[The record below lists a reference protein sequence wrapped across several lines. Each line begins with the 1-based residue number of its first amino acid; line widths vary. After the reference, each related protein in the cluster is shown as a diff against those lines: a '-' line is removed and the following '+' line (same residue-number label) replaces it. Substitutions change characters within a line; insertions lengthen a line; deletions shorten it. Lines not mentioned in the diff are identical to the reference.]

1 MKVPPVLLLFL
12 LSSVRATEQPQ
23 VVTEHPSMEA
33 ALTGPNASSHFW
45 ANYTFS
51 DWQNFVG
58 RRRYG
63 AESQNPTVKALLIV
77 AYSFTIVFS
86 LFGNV
91 LVCHVI
97 FKNQRMHSAT
107 SLFIVN
113 LAVADIMIT
122 LLNTPFTLV
131 RKGPPGLSLL
141 LKHLSILAPSDIL
154 SLPGPP
160 HPSPSP
166 VLLGHL
172 SLSLCSGLNPESP
185 FCPVT
190 NQPSFHLSLPL
201 SFFFHSQARVSA
213 AGSTNSMNQMP
224 AVGPNRLTISCLPSL
239 PRVFGS
245 SKQ

>member
-1 MKVPPVLLLFL
+1 MPLESGPGVVQVPSDRGRGSLCTPCPSRPGSPLWCRLLYPGALRASHPASAHGARQGVRPLCPELQWLDMTVPLVLLLFL

-33 ALTGPNASSHFW
+33 ALTGPNASHFW

-77 AYSFTIVFS
+77 AYSFIIIFS

-131 RKGPPGLSLL
+131 RKGSQAQSLL
-141 LKHLSILAPSDIL
+141 LKHLSL
-154 SLPGPP
+154 S
-160 HPSPSP
+160 S
-166 VLLGHL
+166 
-172 SLSLCSGLNPESP
+172 
-185 FCPVT
+185 
-190 NQPSFHLSLPL
+190 
-201 SFFFHSQARVSA
+201 
-213 AGSTNSMNQMP
+213 
-224 AVGPNRLTISCLPSL
+224 
-239 PRVFGS
+239 
-245 SKQ
+245 

>member
-1 MKVPPVLLLFL
+1 MCPELQWLEMTIPPVLLLFL

-33 ALTGPNASSHFW
+33 ALTGPNASHFW

-77 AYSFTIVFS
+77 AYSFIIIFS

-131 RKGPPGLSLL
+131 RKGSQAQSLL
-141 LKHLSILAPSDIL
+141 LKHLSL
-154 SLPGPP
+154 S
-160 HPSPSP
+160 S
-166 VLLGHL
+166 
-172 SLSLCSGLNPESP
+172 
-185 FCPVT
+185 
-190 NQPSFHLSLPL
+190 
-201 SFFFHSQARVSA
+201 
-213 AGSTNSMNQMP
+213 
-224 AVGPNRLTISCLPSL
+224 
-239 PRVFGS
+239 
-245 SKQ
+245 

>member
-1 MKVPPVLLLFL
+1 MCPELQWLDMNVPPVLLLFL

-23 VVTEHPSMEA
+23 VVTEHPSMDA
-33 ALTGPNASSHFW
+33 ALTGANASHFW

-77 AYSFTIVFS
+77 AYSFIIVFS

-131 RKGPPGLSLL
+131 RKGPPGLSLVSSRQSVSSRSSPPPGSPTL
-141 LKHLSILAPSDIL
+141 LLHL
-154 SLPGPP
+154 
-160 HPSPSP
+160 
-166 VLLGHL
+166 
-172 SLSLCSGLNPESP
+172 LCSANPALVLCSCLNPW
-185 FCPVT
+185 V
-190 NQPSFHLSLPL
+190 SFLS
-201 SFFFHSQARVSA
+201 
-213 AGSTNSMNQMP
+213 
-224 AVGPNRLTISCLPSL
+224 
-239 PRVFGS
+239 
-245 SKQ
+245 

>member
-1 MKVPPVLLLFL
+1 MCPEPQWLGVMVPPVLLLFL
-12 LSSVRATEQPQ
+12 LSSVRGTEQPQ
-23 VVTEHPSMEA
+23 VGTEHPSMEA
-33 ALTGPNASSHFW
+33 SLTGPNASHFW
-45 ANYTFS
+45 TNYTFS

-77 AYSFTIVFS
+77 AYSFIIVFS

-131 RKGPPGLSLL
+131 RTDPRGPPLSCGSMGPFSLL
-141 LKHLSILAPSDIL
+141 LSFCLFRVLATSRLFPL
-154 SLPGPP
+154 LLP
-160 HPSPSP
+160 P
-166 VLLGHL
+166 VLCHL
-172 SLSLCSGLNPESP
+172 SLSFVLVLGLLSLLSLTNIHPFRLCLPLL
-185 FCPVT
+185 F
-190 NQPSFHLSLPL
+190 SLPL
-201 SFFFHSQARVSA
+201 QARVSA
-213 AGSTNSMNQMP
+213 AVWHWFNT
-224 AVGPNRLTISCLPSL
+224 PSVCSWL
-239 PRVFGS
+239 
-245 SKQ
+245 